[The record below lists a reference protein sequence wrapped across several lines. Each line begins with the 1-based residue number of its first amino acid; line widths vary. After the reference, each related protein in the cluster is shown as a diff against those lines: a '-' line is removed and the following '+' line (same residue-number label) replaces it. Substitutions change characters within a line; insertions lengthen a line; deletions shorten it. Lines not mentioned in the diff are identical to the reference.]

1 MSIDPTQDPT
11 QPAAT
16 DAPQVEIPTVAD
28 VAAQPAA
35 ADPPT
40 DGPTPEVL
48 AGEGA
53 EGGADAPAETT
64 APAEVAETTEPAE
77 AAEAVDPAKPGLS
90 PAECAR
96 ELAQRFPALFDGPAK
111 PLKLRIQA
119 DIQARA
125 PGVFSRSVLSAF
137 LRRLTGSTAYLNALS
152 RAPARLD
159 LDGQPAGE
167 ISEEHRTLALEELA
181 RRRALRN
188 ERRMAE
194 GGAPP
199 QRGPRG
205 PRGPRDPRA
214 QAPEGSVDAAAAAAG
229 GVTPD
234 GAPADGSAAPARP
247 PRGPRP
253 QRPPR
258 DGAPREGA
266 PRDGAPRDGA
276 PRPPRG
282 EPRGERRD
290 RPPRPEGARVDAPR
304 SDAPRSDAPRRD
316 GRGPRPEGRPDQRG
330 DRRPNDRPN
339 DRPPQRH
346 GDAPRADRRPD
357 PRADQRPDH
366 RPEGAE
372 ARIEDPERRQ
382 RARLLREW
390 ESTSLT
396 RANFC
401 VLRGVPEAQFDAL
414 LAQARAEAGAP
425 AAPRGDRPAKPRT

>member
-11 QPAAT
+11 QAAAT
-16 DAPQVEIPTVAD
+16 DAPSADLPAAAD

-35 ADPPT
+35 EPAA
-40 DGPTPEVL
+40 L
-48 AGEGA
+48 AA
-53 EGGADAPAETT
+53 PAAPAEH
-64 APAEVAETTEPAE
+64 AEPAE
-77 AAEAVDPAKPGLS
+77 PAEPAPKVDAAADDAPVEAAAPAPDGEVAKPGLS

-137 LRRLTGSTAYLNALS
+137 LRRLTGGTAYLNALS

-167 ISEEHRTLALEELA
+167 ISEEHRQLALEELA

-188 ERRMAE
+188 ERRVAE
-194 GGAPP
+194 GGGPP
-199 QRGPRG
+199 ERGPRG
-205 PRGPRDPRA
+205 PRPPAAEGV
-214 QAPEGSVDAAAAAAG
+214 APAEGAAPA
-229 GVTPD
+229 
-234 GAPADGSAAPARP
+234 ADGSVAPARP

-253 QRPPR
+253 V
-258 DGAPREGA
+258 REGA
-266 PRDGAPRDGA
+266 PRDGA
-276 PRPPRG
+276 
-282 EPRGERRD
+282 PRGERRD
-290 RPPRPEGARVDAPR
+290 RPPRPEGARPDGARP
-304 SDAPRSDAPRRD
+304 DAPRREA
-316 GRGPRPEGRPDQRG
+316 RGPRPEGQARGDVRPDGRPAGRPDGRG

-346 GDAPRADRRPD
+346 GDAPRPDRRPD
-357 PRADQRPDH
+357 TRPDTRAEQRP
-366 RPEGAE
+366 EVAE

-414 LAQARAEAGAP
+414 LDQARAEARSHAP
-425 AAPRGDRPAKPRT
+425 QAGAAPRGDRPAKPRG

>member
-11 QPAAT
+11 PPAANDVPT
-16 DAPQVEIPTVAD
+16 APIPTEVDAAVDAVAEI
-28 VAAQPAA
+28 VATTK
-35 ADPPT
+35 ADT
-40 DGPTPEVL
+40 EADT
-48 AGEGA
+48 
-53 EGGADAPAETT
+53 GADTPVD
-64 APAEVAETTEPAE
+64 AEVAAEVAALAE
-77 AAEAVDPAKPGLS
+77 AGEPTEPAKPGLT

-125 PGVFSRSVLSAF
+125 PGIFSRSVLSAF

-167 ISEEHRTLALEELA
+167 ISEEHRALALEELA

-188 ERRMAE
+188 ERRIAE
-194 GGAPP
+194 GGAPA
-199 QRGPRG
+199 QRGERGERGDRGPRG
-205 PRGPRDPRA
+205 PRPPA
-214 QAPEGSVDAAAAAAG
+214 AEGATPDAAPAAE
-229 GVTPD
+229 
-234 GAPADGSAAPARP
+234 GSAAPARP

-253 QRPPR
+253 
-258 DGAPREGA
+258 

-276 PRPPRG
+276 PRG

-290 RPPRPEGARVDAPR
+290 RPPRPEGARPEGARPEGAR
-304 SDAPRSDAPRRD
+304 TDAPRRD
-316 GRGPRPEGRPDQRG
+316 GRGPRPEGRADNRG
-330 DRRPNDRPN
+330 DRRPN

-346 GDAPRADRRPD
+346 GDGQRQGEGQRHGEGQRQGPRPGDAPRPDRRPD
-357 PRADQRPDH
+357 PRTEQRP
-366 RPEGAE
+366 EAVE

-390 ESTSLT
+390 ESTALT

-414 LAQARAEAGAP
+414 LAQARAEAGERSTKS
-425 AAPRGDRPAKPRT
+425 RG